1 MSLAIAVLCGGC
13 AATHS
18 GPSKVAGP
26 VYPGDAS
33 RPSSVARSAP
43 VEMEADGLPAQVAPR
58 YRRPMKDDP
67 TEPWSPNYGTV
78 RSEVSDAAPAAAQ
91 VASATHA
98 APMATQSVVPRLAP
112 DDIIRLAIAEH
123 EMLRQ

>member
-1 MSLAIAVLCGGC
+1 
-13 AATHS
+13 
-18 GPSKVAGP
+18 
-26 VYPGDAS
+26 
-33 RPSSVARSAP
+33 
-43 VEMEADGLPAQVAPR
+43 MEADGLPAQVAPR